1 MAFLVAR
8 EEKVMMAEE
17 RILIDRQKVKSRK
30 KYYFVKRIFDVVLSI
45 GGLII
50 LSPMMAVIAY
60 KIKKEDGGPVFY
72 KQIRVGK
79 NGQPF
84 EMADCK
90 K

>member
-8 EEKVMMAEE
+8 EEKVMMVEE

-60 KIKKEDGGPVFY
+60 KIKRGWRACILLII
-72 KQIRVGK
+72 IRQKARDFSHGM
-79 NGQPF
+79 N
-84 EMADCK
+84 ALT
-90 K
+90 